1 MPDFSQCY
9 LLLILGG
16 VRPPAVPTNTGADEI
31 GEMIWIIADGPL
43 HSSQSQIAFPSREQ
57 LSLLIEEA
65 GLEVERW
72 MSDGSGAPRSPQAA
86 EIIPL
91 GRLR

>member
-1 MPDFSQCY
+1 MPARLDRATRYRWFESGFLQR
-9 LLLILGG
+9 G
-16 VRPPAVPTNTGADEI
+16 VTSELAI

-72 MSDGSGAPRSPQAA
+72 MSDWSGAPRSPQAA